1 MIWKPI
7 PGTGY
12 EASNQGEI
20 RNLAT
25 DRIIKPVTR
34 GNGYAVVVLHGRQE
48 YVHRMVL
55 HAFKGGCGLKE
66 QANHKNRNRLDNR
79 LENLEWVTAKQNV
92 QHYLRSLVF
101 EMESAGQMRL
111 I

>member
-1 MIWKPI
+1 MIWIQI

-12 EASNQGEI
+12 AASDQGLI
-20 RNLAT
+20 KNLVT
-25 DRIIKPVTR
+25 DHILKPVER

-55 HAFKGGCGLKE
+55 YAFTNRLKD

-79 LENLEWVTAKQNV
+79 LENLEWVTAKQNI

>member
-1 MIWKPI
+1 MIWKLI

-12 EASNQGEI
+12 AASDQGLI
-20 RNLAT
+20 KNLVT
-25 DRIIKPVTR
+25 DRILKPVTR
-34 GNGYAVVVLHGRQE
+34 GNRYAVVVLHGRQE

-55 HAFKGGCGLKE
+55 YAFTNCLKE

-79 LENLEWVTAKQNV
+79 LENLEWVTAKENI

>member
-1 MIWKPI
+1 MIWRQI
-7 PGTGY
+7 PQTNY
-12 EASNQGEI
+12 SASDQGEI
-20 RNLAT
+20 KNLAT

-55 HAFKGGCGLKE
+55 HAFTGSLKE
-66 QANHKNRNRLDNR
+66 QANHKNRNRLDNS
-79 LENLEWVTAKQNV
+79 LGNLEWVTAKQNV

-101 EMESAGQMRL
+101 EMELAGQMRL